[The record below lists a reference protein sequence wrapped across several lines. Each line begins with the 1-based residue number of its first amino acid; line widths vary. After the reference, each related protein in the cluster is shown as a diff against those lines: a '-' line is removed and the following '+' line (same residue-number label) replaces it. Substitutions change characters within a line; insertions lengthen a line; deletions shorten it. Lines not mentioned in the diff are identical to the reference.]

1 MPNYSFS
8 ILPYGFIGI
17 SLMMLALWIYQ
28 CHKDDA
34 SFVDIGWAM
43 GIALLT
49 YYYTV
54 FGQGNL
60 YRGFLVCILTFIWS
74 LRLSVHL
81 FKRHKPGE
89 EDRRYA
95 SLRKSW
101 GNNARRNFFALY
113 VCQTILAC
121 IFSLPAFL
129 STGNTYPLGLVDG
142 IGIIIWLIAIIGE
155 SLADAQLNRFKSNI
169 NNLGKT
175 CMTGLWRYSRHPNY
189 FFEWLYWFSFIPWS
203 LQYGWGWLSLCAP
216 FIMLYLL
223 VKVTGIPYA
232 EELAIN
238 KRGDQYRN
246 YQKTTN
252 AFFPWF
258 PQKV

>member
-1 MPNYSFS
+1 
-8 ILPYGFIGI
+8 
-17 SLMMLALWIYQ
+17 MMLALWIYQ

-60 YRGFLVCILTFIWS
+60 YRGFIVCILTFIWS

-142 IGIIIWLIAIIGE
+142 IGIII
-155 SLADAQLNRFKSNI
+155 
-169 NNLGKT
+169 
-175 CMTGLWRYSRHPNY
+175 
-189 FFEWLYWFSFIPWS
+189 
-203 LQYGWGWLSLCAP
+203 
-216 FIMLYLL
+216 
-223 VKVTGIPYA
+223 
-232 EELAIN
+232 
-238 KRGDQYRN
+238 
-246 YQKTTN
+246 
-252 AFFPWF
+252 
-258 PQKV
+258 